1 VTASLS
7 AALTPGRVRFALAL
21 ALVLLLEALCRFG
34 AINRFA
40 MIPPSEML
48 WDLGRILAGGQMWP
62 AIAKTLS
69 NVAVACV
76 AAIIVGVILGTLV
89 HGWRALRET
98 LDPLFAAYYAIPVY
112 AFYPLFIVIFGLG
125 DVPQVLIGFMLGLV
139 AVIVNTLNGLDR
151 VPRALIKTARIHRL
165 GPAATALR
173 ISLPF
178 AVPYIFT
185 GVKLAVAYSFIGVI
199 GAELIMSRTGL
210 GYEIGFAYNNFDNAV
225 MYPLIV
231 LVLAIA
237 ATVNTIFFLWEKRLL
252 ARRRK

>member
-1 VTASLS
+1 M
-7 AALTPGRVRFALAL
+7 TPGRVRFALAL
-21 ALVLLLEALCRFG
+21 ALVLLLEGLSRFG
-34 AINRFA
+34 AIDRFA
-40 MIPPSEML
+40 MIPPSEIL
-48 WDLGRILAGGQMWP
+48 WHLGRILAAGEMWP
-62 AIAKTLS
+62 AILKTLT
-69 NVAVACV
+69 NVAVACI
-76 AAIIVGVILGTLV
+76 AAVIASIILGTLI
-89 HGWRALRET
+89 HAWRSLRET

-125 DVPQVLIGFMLGLV
+125 DIPQVLIGFMLALV

-151 VPRALIKTARIHRL
+151 VPRVLIKTARIQRL
-165 GPAATALR
+165 GPLATALKVT
-173 ISLPF
+173 LPY

-185 GVKLAVAYSFIGVI
+185 GIKLAVAYSFIGVI

-237 ATVNTIFFLWEKRLL
+237 ATVNTTFFLWEKKML

>member
-1 VTASLS
+1 MII
-7 AALTPGRVRFALAL
+7 TPGRVRFALAL

-34 AINRFA
+34 VIDRFA
-40 MIPPSEML
+40 MIPPSEIL
-48 WDLGRILAGGQMWP
+48 WHLGRILAGGTMWP
-62 AIAKTLS
+62 AIAKTLT
-69 NVAVACV
+69 NVAIACV
-76 AAIIVGVILGTLV
+76 SAVAAGVILGTLI
-89 HGWRALRET
+89 HRWRALRET

-151 VPRALIKTARIHRL
+151 VPRALMKTAHILRL
-165 GPAATALR
+165 GPLATALQ
-173 ISLPF
+173 IALPF
-178 AVPYIFT
+178 AAPYIFT

-237 ATVNTIFFLWEKRLL
+237 ATVNTAFFLWEKKLL
-252 ARRRK
+252 ARRRR

>member
-1 VTASLS
+1 MPGFWTA
-7 AALTPGRVRFALAL
+7 GRVRFALAV
-21 ALVLLLEALCRFG
+21 ALVLLLEALCRFR
-34 AINRFA
+34 AIDRFA

-48 WDLGRILAGGQMWP
+48 WHLGRILVGGTMWP
-62 AIAKTLS
+62 AIAKTLT
-69 NVAVACV
+69 NVAIACV
-76 AAIIVGVILGTLV
+76 SAIATGVILGTLI
-89 HGWRALRET
+89 HRWWALRET

-125 DVPQVLIGFMLGLV
+125 DIPQVLIGFMLGLV
-139 AVIVNTLNGLDR
+139 AVIVNTLNGLDG
-151 VPRALIKTARIHRL
+151 VPRALTKTARIHRL
-165 GPAATALR
+165 GPVATALQ
-173 ISLPF
+173 ISLPY

-199 GAELIMSRTGL
+199 GAELIISRTGL

-237 ATVNTIFFLWEKRLL
+237 ASVNTLFFLWEKKML
-252 ARRRK
+252 ARRPK

>member
-1 VTASLS
+1 M
-7 AALTPGRVRFALAL
+7 TPGRVRLAIGI
-21 ALVLLLEALCRFG
+21 ALVLLLEALCRSG
-34 AINRFA
+34 VINRFA
-40 MIPPSEML
+40 MIPPSEIL
-48 WDLGRILAGGQMWP
+48 WHLGRILASAQMWP
-62 AIAKTLS
+62 AILKTLT
-69 NVAVACV
+69 NVAIACV
-76 AAIIVGVILGTLV
+76 SAVIVGVLLGTLI
-89 HGWRALRET
+89 HRWRGLRET

-112 AFYPLFIVIFGLG
+112 AFYPLFIVVFGLG

-165 GPAATALR
+165 GPLATALQV
-173 ISLPF
+173 SLPY
-178 AVPYIFT
+178 AAPYIFT
-185 GVKLAVAYSFIGVI
+185 GIKLAVAYSFIGVI

-237 ATVNTIFFLWEKRLL
+237 TSVNTLFFLWEKAML

>member
-1 VTASLS
+1 VAPVGI
-7 AALTPGRVRFALAL
+7 LTPGRVRFALAL
-21 ALVLLLEALCRFG
+21 ALILLLEALCRFG
-34 AINRFA
+34 VIDRFA

-48 WDLGRILAGGQMWP
+48 WDLGRILLGGQMWP
-62 AIAKTLS
+62 AIAKTLT

-76 AAIIVGVILGTLV
+76 AAIVVGVILGTLI
-89 HGWRALRET
+89 HGWLPLRET
-98 LDPLFAAYYAIPVY
+98 LDPLFSAYYAIPVY

-173 ISLPF
+173 ISLPY

-199 GAELIMSRTGL
+199 GAELIMSGTGL

-231 LVLAIA
+231 LVLTIA
-237 ATVNTIFFLWEKRLL
+237 ASVNTMFFLWEKKLL

>member
-1 VTASLS
+1 M
-7 AALTPGRVRFALAL
+7 TPGRVRLALAV
-21 ALVLLLEALCRFG
+21 ALVLLLEGLSRFG
-34 AINRFA
+34 VIDRFA
-40 MIPPSEML
+40 MIPPSEIL
-48 WDLGRILAGGQMWP
+48 WHLGKILAVGEMWP
-62 AIAKTLS
+62 AIVKTLT
-69 NVAVACV
+69 NVAVACI
-76 AAIIVGVILGTLV
+76 AAVIVGVILGTLI

-151 VPRALIKTARIHRL
+151 VPRVLIKTARIQRL
-165 GPAATALR
+165 GPAATALKVT
-173 ISLPF
+173 LPY

-185 GVKLAVAYSFIGVI
+185 GIKLAVAYSFIGVI

-237 ATVNTIFFLWEKRLL
+237 ATVNTMFFLWEKKML

>member
-1 VTASLS
+1 M
-7 AALTPGRVRFALAL
+7 ALTPGRVRFALAL
-21 ALVLLLEALCRFG
+21 VLVLLLEALCRFG
-34 AINRFA
+34 VIDRFA
-40 MIPPSEML
+40 MIPPSEIL
-48 WDLGRILAGGQMWP
+48 WDLGKLLAGGQMWP
-62 AIAKTLS
+62 AIFKTLT

-76 AAIIVGVILGTLV
+76 AAIIVGVILGTLI
-89 HGWRALRET
+89 HRWLPLRET

-125 DVPQVLIGFMLGLV
+125 DMPQVLIGFMLGLV

-165 GPAATALR
+165 GPVATALQVT
-173 ISLPF
+173 LPF

-231 LVLAIA
+231 LVLAVA
-237 ATVNTIFFLWEKRLL
+237 ASVNTAFFVWEKKLL
-252 ARRRK
+252 ARRRR

>member
-1 VTASLS
+1 VAPGHI
-7 AALTPGRVRFALAL
+7 LTPGRVRFALAL

-34 AINRFA
+34 VIDHFA

-48 WDLGRILAGGQMWP
+48 WDLGKILIGGQMWP
-62 AIAKTLS
+62 AIDKTLT
-69 NVAVACV
+69 NVAVACA
-76 AAIIVGVILGTLV
+76 AAIVVGVILGTLI
-89 HGWRALRET
+89 HAWRALRET

-112 AFYPLFIVIFGLG
+112 AFYPLFIVLFGLG

-173 ISLPF
+173 ISLPY
-178 AVPYIFT
+178 AMPYVFT
-185 GVKLAVAYSFIGVI
+185 GMKLAVAYSFIGVI

-225 MYPLIV
+225 MYPLIL

-237 ATVNTIFFLWEKRLL
+237 ASVNTMFFLWEKKLL
-252 ARRRK
+252 ARRSK

>member
-1 VTASLS
+1 MTA
-7 AALTPGRVRFALAL
+7 GRLRFALAL
-21 ALVLLLEALCRFG
+21 ALVLLLEALSRFG
-34 AINRFA
+34 VIDRFA
-40 MIPPSEML
+40 MIPPSEIL
-48 WDLGRILAGGQMWP
+48 WHLGKILSGGEMWP
-62 AIAKTLS
+62 AIGKTLT
-69 NVAVACV
+69 NVAMACI
-76 AAIIVGVILGTLV
+76 AAIIVGVILGTLI
-89 HGWRALRET
+89 HGWRSLRET

-125 DVPQVLIGFMLGLV
+125 DVPQVLIGFMLALV

-151 VPRALIKTARIHRL
+151 VPRVLIKTARIQRL
-165 GPAATALR
+165 GPLATALK
-173 ISLPF
+173 ITLPY

-237 ATVNTIFFLWEKRLL
+237 ATVNTMFFLWEKKML

>member
-1 VTASLS
+1 MTA
-7 AALTPGRVRFALAL
+7 GRVRFALAA
-21 ALVLLLEALCRFG
+21 ALVLLLEGLSRFG
-34 AINRFA
+34 FIDRFA
-40 MIPPSEML
+40 MLPPSEIL
-48 WDLGRILAGGQMWP
+48 WHLGRILGSAQMWP
-62 AIAKTLS
+62 AILKTLA
-69 NVAVACV
+69 NVVIAGV
-76 AAIIVGVILGTLV
+76 AAIVVGVILGTLI
-89 HGWRALRET
+89 HRWRALRET

-125 DVPQVLIGFMLGLV
+125 DFPQVLIGFMLALV

-151 VPRALIKTARIHRL
+151 VPRVLIKTARIHRL
-165 GPAATALR
+165 GPVATAR
-173 ISLPF
+173 QVTLPY

-231 LVLAIA
+231 FVLAVA
-237 ATVNTIFFLWEKRLL
+237 ASVNTLFFLWEKKLL

>member
-1 VTASLS
+1 
-7 AALTPGRVRFALAL
+7 
-21 ALVLLLEALCRFG
+21 
-34 AINRFA
+34 
-40 MIPPSEML
+40 M
-48 WDLGRILAGGQMWP
+48 
-62 AIAKTLS
+62 
-69 NVAVACV
+69 
-76 AAIIVGVILGTLV
+76 
-89 HGWRALRET
+89 
-98 LDPLFAAYYAIPVY
+98 FAAYYAIPVY

-151 VPRALIKTARIHRL
+151 VPRAIVKTARIHRL
-165 GPAATALR
+165 GPVSTALQV
-173 ISLPF
+173 SLPF

-237 ATVNTIFFLWEKRLL
+237 ASVNTFFFIWEKKLL
-252 ARRRK
+252 ARRRR

>member
-1 VTASLS
+1 MPGLR
-7 AALTPGRVRFALAL
+7 TPGRVRFALAL

-40 MIPPSEML
+40 MIPPSEIL
-48 WDLGRILAGGQMWP
+48 WHLGRILVGGTMWP
-62 AIAKTLS
+62 AIAKTLT

-76 AAIIVGVILGTLV
+76 SAIVVGVLLGTLI
-89 HGWRALRET
+89 HRWRGLRET

-125 DVPQVLIGFMLGLV
+125 DAPQVLIGFMLGLV

-151 VPRALIKTARIHRL
+151 VPRALMKTARIHRL
-165 GPAATALR
+165 GPVATALQ

-237 ATVNTIFFLWEKRLL
+237 ATVNSLFFLWEKKML

>member
-1 VTASLS
+1 VVA
-7 AALTPGRVRFALAL
+7 ARIALTPGHVRLAL
-21 ALVLLLEALCRFG
+21 GLVLVLLLEGLSRFG
-34 AINRFA
+34 FIDRFA
-40 MIPPSEML
+40 MIPPSEIL
-48 WDLGRILAGGQMWP
+48 WHLGKILSGGQMGP
-62 AIAKTLS
+62 AIVKTLT
-69 NVAVACV
+69 NVVIACV
-76 AAIIVGVILGTLV
+76 AAVFAGVILGTLI
-89 HGWRALRET
+89 HAWRALRET

-112 AFYPLFIVIFGLG
+112 AFYPLFIVLFGLG
-125 DVPQVLIGFMLGLV
+125 DFPQVLIGFMLGLV

-151 VPRALIKTARIHRL
+151 VPRVLIKTARIHRL
-165 GPAATALR
+165 GPVATALQV
-173 ISLPF
+173 SLPY

-231 LVLAIA
+231 LVLATA
-237 ATVNTIFFLWEKRLL
+237 ATVNTMFFLWEKKML

>member
-1 VTASLS
+1 MSGFW
-7 AALTPGRVRFALAL
+7 TPGRVRFALAL
-21 ALVLLLEALCRFG
+21 ALVLLLEVLCG
-34 AINRFA
+34 SGVINRFA
-40 MIPPSEML
+40 MIPPSEIL
-48 WDLGRILAGGQMWP
+48 WHLGRILVGGTMGP
-62 AIAKTLS
+62 AIAKTLT

-76 AAIIVGVILGTLV
+76 SAVIAGVILGTLI
-89 HGWRALRET
+89 HRWRGLRET

-151 VPRALIKTARIHRL
+151 VPHALVKTARIHRL
-165 GPAATALR
+165 GPVATALR
-173 ISLPF
+173 ISLPY

-237 ATVNTIFFLWEKRLL
+237 ASVNTLFFLWEKRLL
-252 ARRRK
+252 ARRRR

>member
-1 VTASLS
+1 MPGFWTA
-7 AALTPGRVRFALAL
+7 GRVRFALAL

-34 AINRFA
+34 VIDRFA
-40 MIPPSEML
+40 MIPPSEIL
-48 WDLGRILAGGQMWP
+48 WHLGRILVGGTMGP
-62 AIAKTLS
+62 AIAKTLT
-69 NVAVACV
+69 NVTIACV
-76 AAIIVGVILGTLV
+76 SSVAAGVILGTLI
-89 HGWRALRET
+89 HRWRDLRET
-98 LDPLFAAYYAIPVY
+98 LDPLFAAYYGIPVY

-151 VPRALIKTARIHRL
+151 VPRALTKTARIHRL
-165 GPAATALR
+165 GPLATALQ
-173 ISLPF
+173 ISLPY
-178 AVPYIFT
+178 AAPYIFT

-237 ATVNTIFFLWEKRLL
+237 ATVNTLFFLWEKRLL
-252 ARRRK
+252 ARRRP

>member
-1 VTASLS
+1 M
-7 AALTPGRVRFALAL
+7 TPGRVRFALAL

-34 AINRFA
+34 AIDRFA

-48 WDLGRILAGGQMWP
+48 WDLGKILIGGQMWP
-62 AIAKTLS
+62 AIAKTLT

-76 AAIIVGVILGTLV
+76 AAIVVGVILGTLI
-89 HGWRALRET
+89 HAWRALRET

-112 AFYPLFIVIFGLG
+112 AFYPLFIVLFGLG

-173 ISLPF
+173 ISLPY

-237 ATVNTIFFLWEKRLL
+237 ASVNTMFFLWEKKLL
-252 ARRRK
+252 ARRSK

>member
-1 VTASLS
+1 M
-7 AALTPGRVRFALAL
+7 TPGRVRLAL
-21 ALVLLLEALCRFG
+21 GVALVLLLETLCRSG
-34 AINRFA
+34 IIDRFS
-40 MIPPSEML
+40 MIPPSEIL
-48 WDLGRILAGGQMWP
+48 WHLGRLLASAQMWP
-62 AIAKTLS
+62 AIVKTLT
-69 NVAVACV
+69 NVVVACI
-76 AAIIVGVILGTLV
+76 AAIVVGVILGTLI

-125 DVPQVLIGFMLGLV
+125 DLPQVLIGFMLGLV
-139 AVIVNTLNGLDR
+139 VVVVNTLNGLDR
-151 VPRALIKTARIHRL
+151 VPRVLLKTARIQRL
-165 GPAATALR
+165 SPLATALQ
-173 ISLPF
+173 ITLPY

-185 GVKLAVAYSFIGVI
+185 GIKLAVAYSFIGVI

-231 LVLAIA
+231 FVLTVA
-237 ATVNTIFFLWEKRLL
+237 ATVNTLFFLWEKKML

>member
-1 VTASLS
+1 M
-7 AALTPGRVRFALAL
+7 TPGRVRFVLAI
-21 ALVLLLEALCRFG
+21 ALVLLLEGLCRFG
-34 AINRFA
+34 VITRFS
-40 MIPPSEML
+40 MIPPSEIV
-48 WDLGRILAGGQMWP
+48 WHLGKILGTAQMWP
-62 AIAKTLS
+62 AILKTLG
-69 NVAVACV
+69 NVVAACV
-76 AAIIVGVILGTLV
+76 SSIIVGVLAGALI
-89 HGWRALRET
+89 HRWQALRET

-125 DVPQVLIGFMLGLV
+125 DMPQVLIGFMLGLV

-151 VPRALIKTARIHRL
+151 VPRALMKTARIHRL
-165 GPAATALR
+165 GPVDAALQ

-178 AVPYIFT
+178 AAPYIFT

-237 ATVNTIFFLWEKRLL
+237 ASVNTAFFMWEKRLL
-252 ARRRK
+252 ARRRR